1 MKADHPRPPR
11 TRQSGF
17 TLIEV
22 MIALV
27 LVAIALV
34 SLVNAS
40 GQSAYNA
47 GYLKELTLA
56 QWIAEN
62 KAAEYLLKNSFP
74 ARGRTEGE
82 VSMAD
87 QQWRWQVKVSDT
99 RDRRLRRLDITVI
112 REDGEFEKPLAS
124 LVSFVGQPL

>member
-1 MKADHPRPPR
+1 MKASPVPRR
-11 TRQSGF
+11 SGQSGF

-27 LVAIALV
+27 LVAIALI
-34 SLVNAS
+34 SLVNTS

-62 KAAEYLLKNSFP
+62 KAVEYQLKNSFP
-74 ARGRTEGE
+74 ARGRTEGD
-82 VSMAD
+82 VSMAE
-87 QQWRWQVKVSDT
+87 QEWRWQVKVSDT
-99 RDRRLRRLDITVI
+99 KDRRLRRLDITVI
-112 REDGEFEKPLAS
+112 RADGEFEKPLAS
-124 LVSFVGQPL
+124 LVAFVGQPL